1 VLHHGKKRDDS
12 GMRKIDLL
20 KQIARLDQ
28 DLAMAK
34 RNINE
39 VWGEQSEIAWRKIP
53 QQFILRASVPLIG
66 LYRCLPVRVGP
77 PSSIVA
83 IPPSEVVSGLKT

>member
-1 VLHHGKKRDDS
+1 LAVLHHGKKRDDS

-39 VWGEQSEIAWRKIP
+39 VWDEQSEIA
-53 QQFILRASVPLIG
+53 
-66 LYRCLPVRVGP
+66 
-77 PSSIVA
+77 
-83 IPPSEVVSGLKT
+83 